1 MSEELSLNMEIYDL
15 IHILLLLLLV
25 LVEIKIDSKTEA
37 TKSGCRN
44 IWEKKVEI
52 VGNGFSTWH
61 IISVFQISEF
71 LISSFFQHIFKTSF
85 LLQSK
90 HQGNQREC

>member
-1 MSEELSLNMEIYDL
+1 MELSLNMEIYDL

-37 TKSGCRN
+37 TNSDYRN

-52 VGNGFSTWH
+52 MGNGFSIWH
-61 IISVFQISEF
+61 TFSVFQVPEL
-71 LISSFFQHIFKTSF
+71 LISSFFQNIFKTSF
-85 LLQSK
+85 LLHSK
-90 HQGNQREC
+90 HQDNQREC